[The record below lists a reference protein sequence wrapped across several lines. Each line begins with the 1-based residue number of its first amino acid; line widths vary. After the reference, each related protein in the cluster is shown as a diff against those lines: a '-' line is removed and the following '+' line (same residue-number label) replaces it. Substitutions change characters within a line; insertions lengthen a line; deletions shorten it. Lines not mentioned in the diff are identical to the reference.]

1 MNDNSVS
8 GDPTWSGG
16 NLYLW
21 RIHLAFLDSDKF
33 GMYKDYDNQ
42 LRSLFTVHR
51 EIVAQMK
58 ETAEVNEVEQA
69 EKLYKECLRIAS
81 FKKGDANLIVWKLYE
96 YEKLLR
102 EVLKRCKMD
111 IPRGQDT
118 TKAIL

>member
-1 MNDNSVS
+1 MSDNNVS

-21 RIHLAFLDSDKF
+21 RIHLAFLDSAKF

-58 ETAEVNEVEQA
+58 DTKEEKEIEQA
-69 EKLYKECLRIAS
+69 EKLYKECLRVVA
-81 FKKGDANLIVWKLYE
+81 FKKQDVNTLVWKLYE
-96 YEKLLR
+96 YEKFLR

-118 TKAIL
+118 SKAIL